1 MSFAPVSFKAADSI
15 SAYRIVNLS
24 ASGTVTLADTTTDG
38 LIGVTVDEATA
49 ANQAVPVAVSGIAK
63 VYCNET
69 MTAGT
74 LVTTNA
80 TGMAVPAVASTAGV
94 AVLGRIV
101 DEVDATGT
109 IARVLINPF
118 TLFDVP

>member
-1 MSFAPVSFKAADSI
+1 MSYAPVSFKAADSI

-24 ASGTVTLADTTTDG
+24 ASNTVALADTTTDG
-38 LIGVTVDEATA
+38 IIGVSVDEATA
-49 ANQAVPVAVSGIAK
+49 ANQAIPVAVSGIAK

-74 LVTTNA
+74 LVTCNA
-80 TGMAVPAVASTAGV
+80 LGQAVPAVASTAGV

-101 DEVDATGT
+101 EEVDATGT
-109 IARVLINPF
+109 IAKVLVQPF

>member
-15 SAYRIVNLS
+15 SAYRIVNIS
-24 ASGTVTLADTTTDG
+24 AAGTVALADTTTDG
-38 LIGVTVDEATA
+38 IIGVTVDEATA
-49 ANQAVPVAVSGIAK
+49 ANQAVPVAVSGVAK

-69 MTAGT
+69 MAAGA

-80 TGMAVPAVASTAGV
+80 TGMAVPATGSTTGT
-94 AVLGRIV
+94 AVLGRV
-101 DEVDATGT
+101 LDAVSATGT
-109 IARVLINPF
+109 IARVLIQPF